1 MNAETIFGAA
11 VTMGATW
18 YLVCFIVR
26 NTALEWYRQSMF
38 QIRDQLFI
46 DAVEGK
52 NGLSLKDAAYRAVR
66 DQLNA
71 RIRFANKVVP
81 LTFAVFWL
89 IPSVRSR
96 LFAPSP
102 IESQMAHSPAS
113 KLLQKVMR
121 EANFKTFEFF
131 CYLSPVFWI
140 GSSALF
146 AVFRIVRTL
155 KIVFAVQKVKM
166 AQESLVAELQY
177 SRSTLVGVTA
187 GPRGGAIRACRS
199 YDRLARD
206 HDQLLLAA

>member
-11 VTMGATW
+11 VTMGAIW
-18 YLVCFIVR
+18 YLVCFILR

-46 DAVEGK
+46 DAAEGK
-52 NGLSLKDAAYRAVR
+52 DGLSLNDAAYRAVR

-71 RIRFANKVVP
+71 RIRFANKFVP
-81 LTFAVFWL
+81 LSFAVFWL

-102 IESQMAHSPAS
+102 IESQIAHSPAS
-113 KLLQKVMR
+113 KLLQRAVR

-140 GSSALF
+140 GSAALF
-146 AVFRIVRTL
+146 AGFRTVRALRPVHAAKKT
-155 KIVFAVQKVKM
+155 KM
-166 AQESLVAELQY
+166 ARDPLVAEFQY
-177 SRSTLVGVTA
+177 SRPTLVGVTA

-206 HDQLLLAA
+206 HDRVLLAA